1 MGWPTEKLYYL
12 VTVRLTFDYL
22 YLSEYGFF
30 LFFKIQAKFWPCFS
44 EIDLFG
50 FMAPFGSS
58 LKMILVVLSSLS
70 FGDHFNLKT
79 DCDPMMQRSSSAN
92 FYLMQDLVSFAPL
105 SKTWSEDRSGT
116 GSYLAQLLNSL
127 NVIQSTPMTNW
138 GHRVIP
144 FTLSAPTEP
153 YRTLAI

>member
-1 MGWPTEKLYYL
+1 MGWPAEK
-12 VTVRLTFDYL
+12 TVLFSYCKTHL
-22 YLSEYGFF
+22 WLSVSLKMVSFY
-30 LFFKIQAKFWPCFS
+30 FFKIQAKFGACIS

-79 DCDPMMQRSSSAN
+79 DCDPMMQRSSSPN
-92 FYLMQDLVSFAPL
+92 FYLMQDLISFAPL

-116 GSYLAQLLNSL
+116 GSYLAQLWNSL

-138 GHRVIP
+138 GHKVTP
-144 FTLSAPTEP
+144 LTL
-153 YRTLAI
+153 

>member
-1 MGWPTEKLYYL
+1 MTTYGLTNGKTVFL
-12 VTVRLTFDYL
+12 VTSRLTFDYL
-22 YLSEYGFF
+22 YLSKYEFF
-30 LFFKIQAKFWPCFS
+30 IYFFKIQAEFWPCFS

-92 FYLMQDLVSFAPL
+92 FYLMQDLVSFAPS
-105 SKTWSEDRSGT
+105 SKTWSDKLQNDFRFFWTENN
-116 GSYLAQLLNSL
+116 LNRKNHSCWSDQ
-127 NVIQSTPMTNW
+127 N
-138 GHRVIP
+138 
-144 FTLSAPTEP
+144 
-153 YRTLAI
+153 

>member
-1 MGWPTEKLYYL
+1 MSIY
-12 VTVRLTFDYL
+12 
-22 YLSEYGFF
+22 F
-30 LFFKIQAKFWPCFS
+30 LLFKIQAKFWPCFS

-79 DCDPMMQRSSSAN
+79 DCDLMMQRSSSAN

-127 NVIQSTPMTNW
+127 NVIQSTLMSHRLWTN
-138 GHRVIP
+138 GVIRS
-144 FTLSAPTEP
+144 FRYP
-153 YRTLAI
+153 YRTSLNHTEPWLFNKSYG